1 MNSSYLYNAKYFSIT
16 ALFVNISALIF
27 LFTDHEI
34 FAGLLFSI
42 NAIFIFTVNYMQH
55 FFIKSLKEMD
65 DFFESEKILVRNDD
79 YLGKHFLDNFEDI
92 KVHIIEL
99 NENRKMCLDEHNS
112 LNGIF
117 NFLKKWRSG
126 DLEERIPLSIANGQ
140 KVMIQFINCLNDLV
154 DEIDA
159 YIRESLGAMDAL
171 ANRRYYRTIVE
182 KGLVGSFLI
191 GAKRVNSGLVMFGK
205 QSTELLDKL
214 QTDIKSIVSI
224 VVNETE
230 QVSKSC
236 QETVFSCRKTVEKSS
251 DAATEAKNT
260 HQGLI
265 SIEKMS
271 NELIESGEMVVKV
284 AQNAT
289 DLSKEASHEIE
300 KTRTIVT
307 ELKTRSAT
315 IHGIVEMI
323 REVAQKTNL
332 LSINAA
338 IEAAKAGKE
347 GHGFRIVAD
356 EVRSLAH
363 TTMGSAED
371 IEKQIKAI
379 QEAIQETVSSVS
391 KFTNTMV
398 DINAVS
404 GSMFEKVD
412 SQIEVLDGISSKIKL
427 FSNSMQHL
435 ISNVENVKEAS
446 TSARDSARH
455 INDTFKTLNENINIM
470 EESITNTI
478 SSIN

>member
-16 ALFVNISALIF
+16 ALFINLIALIA
-27 LFTDHEI
+27 LFFGYEI
-34 FAGLLFSI
+34 VAGLLFSLNTI
-42 NAIFIFTVNYMQH
+42 LLFATNYMQH
-55 FFIKSLKEMD
+55 VFIKNLKDMD
-65 DFFESEKILVRNDD
+65 EFFESEKILVRNDD
-79 YLGKHFLDNFEDI
+79 YTGKHFIDNIENI
-92 KVHIIEL
+92 KGYIVHLKESAKIFQE
-99 NENRKMCLDEHNS
+99 EHNS

-126 DLEERIPLSIANGQ
+126 DLEERIPLSLANGQ

-224 VVNETE
+224 VVNETD

-251 DAATEAKNT
+251 DASVEAKNT

-265 SIEKMS
+265 FIEKMS

-289 DLSKEASHEIE
+289 DLSKEASYEIE
-300 KTRTIVT
+300 KTRNIVT

-391 KFTNTMV
+391 KFTNTMM
-398 DINAVS
+398 DINTVS

-412 SQIEVLDGISSKIKL
+412 NQIEVLDGISSKIKM

-455 INDTFKTLNENINIM
+455 INDTFQTLNENINIM
-470 EESITNTI
+470 EESITKTI